1 VESRPGAK
9 KSFEAPS
16 ATIRL
21 FWHHVA
27 AYLANTAYVAYV
39 VFAYVFAGDA
49 SRSWSFWLGRWR
61 RLPAAASARATA
73 EAAAP
78 GEREGGVPDRR
89 VLQGDAADE
98 CR

>member
-27 AYLANTAYVAYV
+27 AFANTAYFAYV

-49 SRSWSFWLGRWR
+49 SRSWSSWLGRWR

-78 GEREGGVPDRR
+78 GEREGTVQVQW
-89 VLQGDAADE
+89 VL
-98 CR
+98 

>member
-1 VESRPGAK
+1 MESRPGAK

-27 AYLANTAYVAYV
+27 AFANTAY
-39 VFAYVFAGDA
+39 FAYVAYFAAVFTGDA
-49 SRSWSFWLGRWR
+49 SRSWSFRLGRWR

-73 EAAAP
+73 EAAAA